1 MSSQR
6 CSAAACDVLTERP
19 LLTLRWAS
27 AGARLTV
34 RQCRQRTAG
43 SLVKQPLETS
53 LSPPPK
59 EETTR
64 EMAAVTSLGV
74 DHAQGFL
81 LSRPLTA
88 AQLQDYVAD
97 GAINLP

>member
-1 MSSQR
+1 MKLKAGLLPLAVVVAL
-6 CSAAACDVLTERP
+6 AAGCG
-19 LLTLRWAS
+19 S
-27 AGARLTV
+27 GSGS
-34 RQCRQRTAG
+34 AG